1 MKLTVLKVYAFA
13 ALVVLVGSAGLY
25 MVNGEVQVES
35 FIYKSLSI
43 LLPLAL
49 FVGGMHLI
57 LAFNKQKYIPE
68 FIGLQLVG
76 HLGIMFVALLA
87 RGQDISLD
95 LAHLI
100 VSGYFA
106 GSFLFLTGSML
117 GMLLSML
124 FYVYMLRV
132 CMYLQYK
139 HAFSMAL
146 FALLYYVIFAGIAA
160 SGLFVA
166 VLAFL
171 A

>member
-1 MKLTVLKVYAFA
+1 MKLTVFKVYAFA
-13 ALVVLVGSAGLY
+13 ALVVLVGSTVLY
-25 MVNGEVQVES
+25 MLNGETQIES
-35 FIYKSLSI
+35 FMYKSLSI
-43 LLPLAL
+43 LLPLAV
-49 FVGGMHLI
+49 FVGGMYAM
-57 LAFNKQKYIPE
+57 LAWNKQKYIPE

-76 HLGIMFVALLA
+76 HLGIMVVAFLA
-87 RGQDISLD
+87 RGQEISLD

-117 GMLLSML
+117 ALLLSML

-146 FALLYYVIFAGIAA
+146 FALVYYLVFAGIAA
-160 SGLFVA
+160 SGLFLGI
-166 VLAFL
+166 LAFL